1 MPIAKNQLQRLD
13 CYRWLVPR
21 ATKPGMHT
29 DALVYADEHLL
40 EQILGD
46 LSIEQTMNVACLPGI
61 VGRSLAMPDIHQG
74 YGFPIGGV
82 AATDANSG
90 VISPGG
96 VGFDINCGVRL
107 LASNLERDAVTPK
120 LRDLVNQVFR
130 DVPSGTGSTGPV
142 RSDFKQL
149 EDVLER
155 GAAAIVERGFGDP
168 ADLEFCEE
176 SGTMRGANAGKV
188 SDRAKQRG
196 RTQIGTLG
204 SGNHFLEVQYVE
216 RIFEPEIAK
225 IFGLERNQVVVLI
238 HCGSR
243 GLGHQVCT
251 DFLKVMNEAMPRYSI
266 SLPDRQLACVPLRSP
281 EAKDYLAAMAASANY
296 AWANR
301 QAITHFTRGA
311 FRRIL
316 GHGVSLHVVYDVAHN
331 IAKRERHHIF
341 WERQGFNPGAREALS
356 NSQQVQER
364 GGTRPERSLG
374 SPALEDTKSEG
385 SPGNLS
391 GEPHHAEESTSL
403 GTRTALAPEAVR
415 LRHVIVHR
423 KGATRSF
430 PAGSPE
436 LPAAYKNTG
445 QPVLI
450 PGSMGTAS
458 YVLVGTDRAMQET
471 FGTVCH
477 GAGRAMSR
485 TAAKRGRDA
494 RVETK
499 KLEDQGI
506 ILRAET
512 RDGILE
518 EIPEAYKDIDEV
530 IDVVQNAGLARK
542 VARLRPMGVIKG

>member
-1 MPIAKNQLQRLD
+1 MAMQKNQLRKLD
-13 CYRWLVPR
+13 RYRWLVPR
-21 ATKPGMHT
+21 STKAGMLT
-29 DALVYADEHLL
+29 DALIYADEQLL

-46 LSIEQTMNVACLPGI
+46 LSIEQAMNVAFLPGI

-82 AATDANSG
+82 AATDPHRG

-107 LASNLERDAVTPK
+107 LATSLDRDAITPK
-120 LRDLVNQVFR
+120 LRELVNQLFR
-130 DVPSGTGSTGPV
+130 DVPSGTGSEGTVPC
-142 RSDFKQL
+142 RFSELD
-149 EDVLER
+149 DVLQR
-155 GAAAIVERGFGDP
+155 GAAWTVERGFGEP

-176 SGTMRGANAGKV
+176 SGAMRGADPEKV

-216 RIFEPEIAK
+216 KILEPETAET
-225 IFGLERNQVVVLI
+225 FGLRLDQVVVLI

-266 SLPDRQLACVPLRSP
+266 SLPDRQLACVPLRSE
-281 EAKDYLAAMAASANY
+281 EAKDYLAAMAASANF

-301 QAITHFTRGA
+301 QAITHFTRA
-311 FRRIL
+311 AIRRIF
-316 GHGVSLHVVYDVAHN
+316 GDATDVRVVYDVSHN
-331 IAKRERHHIF
+331 IAKRERH
-341 WERQGFNPGAREALS
+341 R
-356 NSQQVQER
+356 V
-364 GGTRPERSLG
+364 
-374 SPALEDTKSEG
+374 
-385 SPGNLS
+385 
-391 GEPHHAEESTSL
+391 GESDQD
-403 GTRTALAPEAVR
+403 V
-415 LRHVIVHR
+415 VVHR

-430 PAGSPE
+430 PAGSPDI
-436 LPAAYKNTG
+436 PAAYKVAG

-458 YVLVGTDRAMQET
+458 YVLVGTARAMEET

-499 KLEDQGI
+499 KLEEQGI

-518 EIPEAYKDIDEV
+518 EIPEAYKDIDAV
-530 IDVVQNAGLARK
+530 VDVVHNAGLARK
-542 VARLRPMGVIKG
+542 VARLRPMGVVKG